1 LAEWLSIAEK
11 NLTPIQGKTLSLL
24 FKEIRMLT
32 DFEKATVY
40 AAYKE
45 LEKILEDN
53 GELPPGASFDVSG
66 QTVNITLQPG
76 VIVSRA
82 AGENGDGIR
91 PTAPSTNFYGWAPL
105 AIAIVTLEKFKQFNR
120 VIRDNL
126 VVAIANALRDGRT
139 TEEKLFEIN
148 PGLREK
154 ITGMKEEILQQL
166 EKRMEPTR
174 RTIKRT
180 SKLSPILNF
189 FKKAA

>member
-1 LAEWLSIAEK
+1 
-11 NLTPIQGKTLSLL
+11 
-24 FKEIRMLT
+24 MLT